1 MMKMTMA
8 EAQERGIWVST
19 HDKCVTEVN
28 CGEDYV
34 EFHFAGGFD
43 VVKNGEA
50 ESTGAACV
58 RFDGCTADDFDC
70 FIMRK
75 RPSPKGWCIKGRSAA
90 LPQLGAMLEKERS
103 SVELYEEMISQ
114 GGVYWHGE
122 LYKPNR
128 GLGKD
133 VTIKLIGQYSVTYSW
148 E

>member
-1 MMKMTMA
+1 MTKMTMA
-8 EAQERGIWVST
+8 EAQTQGVWVST

-28 CGEDYV
+28 CGEGYV
-34 EFHFAGGFD
+34 EFRFAGGFG
-43 VVKNGEA
+43 VVKNGET
-50 ESTGAACV
+50 ESTGAACI

-70 FIMRK
+70 VIMRK
-75 RPSPKGWCIKGRSAA
+75 RPSLKGWRIKGRSAA
-90 LPQLGAMLEKERS
+90 LPQLGAMLKKERC
-103 SVELYEEMISQ
+103 SVELYEEVIGQ

-133 VTIKLIGQYSVTYSW
+133 VTVKLIGSCVVTYSW

>member
-1 MMKMTMA
+1 MTKMTMA

-19 HDKCVTEVN
+19 HDKRVTEVN

-34 EFHFAGGFD
+34 EFHFAEGFN

-50 ESTGAACV
+50 ESTGAACI

-70 FIMRK
+70 IIMRK
-75 RPSPKGWCIKGRSAA
+75 RPSPKGWRIKGRSAA
-90 LPQLGAMLEKERS
+90 LSQLGAMLKKERS
-103 SVELYEEMISQ
+103 SVELYEEIISQ
-114 GGVYWHGE
+114 GGVYWRGE

-133 VTIKLIGQYSVTYSW
+133 VTVKLIGSCAVTYSW

>member
-75 RPSPKGWCIKGRSAA
+75 RPSPKGWRIRAEVPHFRSSAQCSKKSAA
-90 LPQLGAMLEKERS
+90 AWSCTR
-103 SVELYEEMISQ
+103 
-114 GGVYWHGE
+114 
-122 LYKPNR
+122 R
-128 GLGKD
+128 
-133 VTIKLIGQYSVTYSW
+133 
-148 E
+148 